1 MIVRWNL
8 TGRRERHR
16 GRHALILSIGKSGR
30 TWLRVL
36 LNKFLSLHYN
46 VPFDLGDLSKYSTAL
61 PSITYDHELWKHFS
75 EATVGERIRGKYL
88 IPPDTLFSKKVIL
101 LFRDPRDV
109 VVSLYFQ
116 KTKRSHTKIA
126 FPIGDFLRHNKYG
139 IRNIIR
145 VMNEWRGRLKRH
157 PQCLWVSYE
166 GLKADAAG
174 ELVRIV
180 DFIGIK
186 NAADARI
193 QEAVAF
199 SRFEN
204 MKKMEA
210 RGEFQKQSLRPG
222 DPADADSFK
231 VREGKVGGYKR
242 HFSEQD
248 LEYIDRA
255 MRSLDKFYRYKN
267 ENLQ

>member
-8 TGRRERHR
+8 TGRRRNQQ
-16 GRHALILSIGKSGR
+16 GAHAVILSIGKSGR

-46 VPFDLGDLSKYSTAL
+46 VPFDIVNLSKYGPDV
-61 PSITYDHELWKHFS
+61 PSIGYSHELWKHFS
-75 EATVGERIRGKYL
+75 GATVSERIRGKYL
-88 IPPDTLFSKKVIL
+88 MTPKMLFSKRVVL
-101 LFRDPRDV
+101 LYRDPRDV

-116 KTKRSHTKIA
+116 VTKRSNNRITSS
-126 FPIGDFLRHNKYG
+126 IGDFLRHKKFG
-139 IRNIIR
+139 ILNIIK
-145 VMNEWRGRLKRH
+145 VMNEWRERLRDH
-157 PQCLWVSYE
+157 PQCIWLSYE
-166 GLKADAAG
+166 GMRSDTAG
-174 ELVRIV
+174 ELSRVL

-186 NAADARI
+186 NADTEQI
-193 QEAVAF
+193 KEAVDFA
-199 SRFEN
+199 RFEN

-242 HFSEQD
+242 HFSAED
-248 LEYIDRA
+248 LEYMEQA
-255 MRSLDKFYRYKN
+255 MMSLNGFYGYRP
-267 ENLQ
+267 ESRQ

>member
-8 TGRRERHR
+8 TGRRDRHL
-16 GRHALILSIGKSGR
+16 GRHALVLSIGKSGR

-36 LNKFLSLHYN
+36 LNKFLSLHYK
-46 VPFDLGDLSKYSTAL
+46 VPFELGDLNKYDTEV
-61 PSITYDHELWKHFS
+61 PSIGYDHELWKHFS
-75 EATVGERIRGKYL
+75 EAKVGGRIKGLYL
-88 IPPDTLFSKKVIL
+88 IPPDTLLSKKVVL

-116 KTKRSHTKIA
+116 KTKRSHNKVA
-126 FPIGDFLRHNKYG
+126 LSMGDFLRHNKYG

-145 VMNEWRGRLKRH
+145 VLNEWRRRLKDH
-157 PQCLWVSYE
+157 PQCLWLSYE
-166 GLKADAAG
+166 AMKADTAG
-174 ELVRIV
+174 ELARVV

-186 NAADARI
+186 GADAGQI
-193 QEAVAF
+193 KEAVDF

-222 DPADADSFK
+222 DPKDADSFK

-242 HFSEQD
+242 HFSEKD
-248 LEYIDRA
+248 LEYIEQT
-255 MRSLDKFYRYKN
+255 MRSLDKFYMYKN
-267 ENLQ
+267 ETPG

>member
-1 MIVRWNL
+1 MIVSWNL
-8 TGRRERHR
+8 SGRRTRYL

-46 VPFDLGDLSKYSTAL
+46 VPFELGDLSKYSADV
-61 PSITYDHELWKHFS
+61 PSIGYDHELWKHFS
-75 EATVGERIRGKYL
+75 EATISERIRGKYL
-88 IPPDTLFSKKVIL
+88 IPPRTLFCMNVIL
-101 LFRDPRDV
+101 LYRDPRDV

-116 KTKRSHTKIA
+116 KTKRSHNKIILS
-126 FPIGDFLRHNKYG
+126 IGDFLRHNRYG

-145 VMNEWRGRLKRH
+145 VMNEWRGRLKDH
-157 PQCLWVSYE
+157 PHCLWLSYE
-166 GLKADAAG
+166 GLKADTAG

-186 NAADARI
+186 DADAAQIR
-193 QEAVAF
+193 ESVDFA
-199 SRFEN
+199 RFEN

-231 VREGKVGGYKR
+231 VREGKIGGYKR

-248 LEYIDRA
+248 LEYIVQA
-255 MRSLDKFYRYKN
+255 MRSLDKFYTYKT
-267 ENLQ
+267 